1 MTAKITCTIKGQS
14 PLLMNRFPL
23 VPVEGFFK
31 MEPSV
36 QAEHSAYRDEATKQL
51 FIPGV
56 AVQRCLTNAAKFSKG
71 KGRASLQTEICACLM
86 VNPERILLGTTTYTI
101 DIRPVVIPSTKGRI
115 LKYRPRLDN
124 WQATFELEYDP
135 TLLKE
140 SQLRRVVDDA
150 GCRVGLLDFRPERKG
165 PFGRFMVTG
174 WK

>member
-14 PLLMNRFPL
+14 PVLMNRFPL
-23 VPVEGFFK
+23 VPIEGLAK
-31 MEPSV
+31 LTPAD
-36 QAEHSAYRDEATKQL
+36 QAEHAAYRDEATKQL

-71 KGRASLQTEICACLM
+71 KGRSSLQTEICACLM
-86 VNPERILLGTTTYTI
+86 VNPERILLGTTNYTI
-101 DIRPVVIPSTKGRI
+101 DTRPVVIPATKGRI
-115 LKYRPRLDN
+115 LKHRPRLDN

-150 GCRVGLLDFRPERKG
+150 GCRVGLLDFRPEKKG
-165 PFGRFMVTG
+165 PFGRFAVVN